1 MTVPFPF
8 GIEEGCFASD
18 DFQLNCTSSNITV
31 LDRKYAQYHVAGVS
45 LDDGFLAASNMVDD
59 TSYKFITRVVDS
71 NYDDSYENSQESVVD
86 GIFDF
91 SREAEI
97 IKWVIA
103 NLTCEQAMQKNA
115 KYACISHNSYC
126 QNVTR
131 GRTHF
136 GYRCKCSNGFQGN
149 PYLENNCTGY
159 ISLLYHIFVFSYF

>member
-1 MTVPFPF
+1 LGLKKVVSQAMTFNSTVHRVISLFLT
-8 GIEEGCFASD
+8 ES
-18 DFQLNCTSSNITV
+18 THNIIA
-31 LDRKYAQYHVAGVS
+31 RVS

-59 TSYKFITRVVDS
+59 PGYKFIARVDS
-71 NYDDSYENSQESVVD
+71 NYDGSYHPMYFQESVVV

-126 QNVTR
+126 QNVKR

>member
-1 MTVPFPF
+1 MTIPFPF

-18 DFQLNCTSSNITV
+18 DFQLDCTSSNITV
-31 LDRKYAQYHVAGVS
+31 LDRNFGHYLVASVS

-59 TSYKFITRVVDS
+59 S
-71 NYDDSYENSQESVVD
+71 NYDGPYHSEDSKENVLD
-86 GIFDF
+86 GIFYF
-91 SREAEI
+91 SQEAEI
-97 IKWVIA
+97 INWVIA
-103 NLTCEQAMQKNA
+103 NLPTFCIKNA

-149 PYLENNCTGY
+149 PYLQNNCTGY

>member
-1 MTVPFPF
+1 MTIPFPF
-8 GIEEGCFASD
+8 GIEKGCFASD
-18 DFQLNCTSSNITV
+18 DFRLNCTSSNITV
-31 LDRKYAQYHVAGVS
+31 LDRKYAQYHVANVS
-45 LDDGFLAASNMVDD
+45 LDDGFLAASNMVDFNH
-59 TSYKFITRVVDS
+59 SEY
-71 NYDDSYENSQESVVD
+71 SQESVVD

-149 PYLENNCTGY
+149 PYLQNNCTGY